1 MADGAGTRSAII
13 GILLAAGRGRRFD
26 PLGQRNKLLQLLGGE
41 AVVVHSARHMLAALP
56 RVVAVVRAGD
66 DAVAARLAALG
77 CEVTVCTDADSGM
90 AASLVH
96 GLRHAQAAYGW
107 VVALGDMPRVRP
119 ATIAALALA
128 VEEGAGIAVPVHQA
142 GDGKGDGEQR
152 GNQRGNPVAFGRQH
166 LPQLLALTGDQGAR
180 GIVRDN
186 IVNEVAVDDPGIL
199 LDIDTPPDLQ

>member
-1 MADGAGTRSAII
+1 MAALAIT

-26 PLGQRNKLLQLLGGE
+26 PLGRRNKLLQQIDGE
-41 AVVVHSARHMLAALP
+41 AVVVHSARHLLAAVP
-56 RVVAVVRAGD
+56 RVVAVVRPGD
-66 DAVAARLAALG
+66 EGVAAQLAALG
-77 CEVTVCTDADSGM
+77 CAVTVCPDADSGM

-96 GLRHAQAAYGW
+96 ALRHAAEAPGW

-119 ATIAALALA
+119 ATIAALARA
-128 VEEGAGIAVPVHQA
+128 VEEGADIAVPVHDT
-142 GDGKGDGEQR
+142 GHGKE
-152 GNQRGNPVAFGRQH
+152 RGNPVAFGRRH
-166 LPQLLALTGDQGAR
+166 LPQLLALAGDRGAR

>member
-1 MADGAGTRSAII
+1 MDGII

-26 PLGQRNKLLQLLGGE
+26 PLGRRNKLLQPLEGE
-41 AVVVHSARHMLAALP
+41 AVVVHSARHLLAALP
-56 RVVAVVRAGD
+56 RVVAVVRDGE
-66 DAVAARLAALG
+66 DAVAAQLASLG
-77 CEVTVCTDADSGM
+77 CEVVACADADSGM

-96 GLRHAQAAYGW
+96 GLRHAQAAQGW

-119 ATIAALALA
+119 ATIAALARA
-128 VEEGAGIAVPVHQA
+128 VKEGADIAVPVLA
-142 GDGKGDGEQR
+142 AERNRESGPE
-152 GNQRGNPVAFGRQH
+152 RGNPVAFGRRH
-166 LPQLLALTGDQGAR
+166 LPQLLALTGDRGAR